1 MQCVPTEPLYSLLYC
16 PFSSQSNDSL
26 VAEGAAGQLY
36 HSVVS
41 GGGRKWS
48 SPQSSLIR
56 YRSRSADP
64 DVVLGG
70 QGRTPSQDE
79 VGTYLQALEEQLV
92 ELKELTG
99 MEEEAAA

>member
-1 MQCVPTEPLYSLLYC
+1 MA
-16 PFSSQSNDSL
+16 D
-26 VAEGAAGQLY
+26 GAAEQLY

-48 SPQSSLIR
+48 SPQSSL
-56 YRSRSADP
+56 YRHRARSADP
-64 DVVLGG
+64 DVVLSRE
-70 QGRTPSQDE
+70 GRTPTQDD

-99 MEEEAAA
+99 LEDEAAVLVGGGVV